1 MRGVVMKTILAAAIA
16 GSSLLV
22 ATGANAHDR
31 WDKWDRWEHK
41 HHWKHSRG
49 YGPPQRVIVERPV
62 YVAPARP
69 VYVAPMAPMV
79 PGLRLRRWRLPA
91 GSQRELQLQLPAL
104 RPPRIMSGVWVA
116 HDPSALRRSEAPPP
130 LRHPPAKGRPSAGL
144 TPGVCAVLWRPCCD

>member
-49 YGPPQRVIVERPV
+49 YGPPERVIVERERPV
-62 YVAPARP
+62 YIAPARP
-69 VYVAPMAPMV
+69 VVLAPVAPMV
-79 PGLRLRRWRLPA
+79 PAYGY
-91 GSQRELQLQLPAL
+91 GGGYQQ
-104 RPPRIMSGVWVA
+104 
-116 HDPSALRRSEAPPP
+116 DPSVNFNFSFPMR
-130 LRHPPAKGRPSAGL
+130 
-144 TPGVCAVLWRPCCD
+144 

>member
-1 MRGVVMKTILAAAIA
+1 MRGVAMKTILAAAIA

-31 WDKWDRWEHK
+31 WDKMDRWEHK

-69 VYVAPMAPMV
+69 VVLAPMAPMV
-79 PGLRLRRWRLPA
+79 PAYGYGGGGYP
-91 GSQRELQLQLPAL
+91 Q
-104 RPPRIMSGVWVA
+104 
-116 HDPSALRRSEAPPP
+116 DPSVNFNFSFPR
-130 LRHPPAKGRPSAGL
+130 
-144 TPGVCAVLWRPCCD
+144 